1 MCSHVLQN
9 IHELRELKQLF
20 PELPVLFICTSAS
33 PQELTESEQHQL
45 QETICLQEESCCM
58 SQCQR
63 REDIDKS
70 LLQLAQQLARIGKVM
85 YFQPRPWFYHFL
97 LPDITVFISGSFMQ
111 LLVIQGGM

>member
-45 QETICLQEESCCM
+45 QETVCLQEESCCM

-70 LLQLAQQLARIGKVM
+70 LLQLAQQLARIGKDM
-85 YFQPRPWFYHFL
+85 YEGHFL
-97 LPDITVFISGSFMQ
+97 SKNRFVIHTEFITHSSFFFFYKSP
-111 LLVIQGGM
+111 LH